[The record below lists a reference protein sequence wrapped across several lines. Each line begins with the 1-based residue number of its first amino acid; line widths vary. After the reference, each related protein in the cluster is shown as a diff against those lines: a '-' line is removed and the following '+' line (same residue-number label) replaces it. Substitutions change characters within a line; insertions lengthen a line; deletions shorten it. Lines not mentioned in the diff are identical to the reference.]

1 MMTTNK
7 LTKTF
12 ASGSLAIGVL
22 AGSVLTATSAS
33 AASMLTWEQ
42 WTGTPTT
49 PGTPL
54 VEGDKIVTY
63 VPNLAAFDP
72 FNPIGAD
79 GLDDVALTQMGDHY
93 YFLYNSQTIASPDP
107 NKGPGGSFKYTIAV
121 NPLSS
126 PKYIVGVDL
135 DSTTSSNYG
144 TVTETFAEI
153 PGLSLISTNGS
164 QVPTSGFIG
173 INPFKKLTV
182 TNTLANTNPGTEG
195 LFDLQNSFHQSVPV
209 PEPGTVLGLLA
220 VGGLGFVS
228 RFKKQ
233 K

>member
-22 AGSVLTATSAS
+22 AGAVLTATSAS
-33 AASMLTWEQ
+33 AAMLTWQQ
-42 WTGTPTT
+42 WTG
-49 PGTPL
+49 GTPL

-63 VPNLAAFDP
+63 KGGD
-72 FNPIGAD
+72 IGAD

-93 YFLYNSQTIASPDP
+93 YFVYNAQTIASPVP
-107 NKGPGGSFKYTIAV
+107 NKGPGGSFTYTIEV
-121 NPLSS
+121 TDPNKS
-126 PKYIVGVDL
+126 IVGVDL

-144 TVTETFAEI
+144 SVTETFAEI
-153 PGLSLISTNGS
+153 PGLSLVSTNGS

-195 LFDLQNSFHQSVPV
+195 LFDLQNSFHQPVPV

-220 VGGLGFVS
+220 VGGLGLVS